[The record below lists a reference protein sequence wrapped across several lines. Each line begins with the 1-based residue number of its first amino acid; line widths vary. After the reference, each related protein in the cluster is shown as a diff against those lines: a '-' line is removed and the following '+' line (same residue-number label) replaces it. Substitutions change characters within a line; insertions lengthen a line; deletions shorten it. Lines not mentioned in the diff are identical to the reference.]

1 MVIGNGEFVIGNY
14 DEGKYKDEKTVNH
27 IAGCSG
33 TAGDT
38 YRTYQCT
45 DRSHGVL
52 PIVNPVGGLKDTV
65 INIDSSSEFGTGLY
79 MKSYNFESIVNCLD
93 KAIDLYNSKQW
104 LEIQNRLI
112 KINFSWNKQIKEYIN
127 FIA

>member
-1 MVIGNGEFVIGNY
+1 
-14 DEGKYKDEKTVNH
+14 
-27 IAGCSG
+27 
-33 TAGDT
+33 
-38 YRTYQCT
+38 
-45 DRSHGVL
+45 
-52 PIVNPVGGLKDTV
+52 
-65 INIDSSSEFGTGLY
+65 